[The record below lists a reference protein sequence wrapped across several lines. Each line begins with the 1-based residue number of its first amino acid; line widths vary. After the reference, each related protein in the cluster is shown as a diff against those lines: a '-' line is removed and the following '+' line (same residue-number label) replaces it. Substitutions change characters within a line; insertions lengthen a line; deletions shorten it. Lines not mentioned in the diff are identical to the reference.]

1 MEKVVLYREESQEP
15 AAQLCAF
22 RGHPQMGVT
31 PYDVNRPKN
40 TRVGMATL
48 GHKC

>member
-1 MEKVVLYREESQEP
+1 MEKVVLYREESQGP

-22 RGHPQMGVT
+22 RGRPQKGVT

-40 TRVGMATL
+40 ARVGTATP
-48 GHKC
+48 GRKG

>member
-22 RGHPQMGVT
+22 RGHPKMGGA
-31 PYDVNRPKN
+31 PYDVTRPKN
-40 TRVGMATL
+40 MRVGMATP
-48 GHKC
+48 GRKG